1 MLFLG
6 LLPGMRALRR
16 CRGAE
21 LLRIPGGE
29 LGQSEGLF
37 ANTQKPDACVVPESR
52 NSPLGSSA
60 VRRCIATIVT
70 LQATKA
76 NSFENRPSTK
86 TQGSPKSLPFG
97 IHMQFQ
103 PNTQNS

>member
-6 LLPGMRALRR
+6 LLPGMGALRR
-16 CRGAE
+16 RRGAE

-60 VRRCIATIVT
+60 VRRCIAAMVT
-70 LQATKA
+70 LQAIWRNVGYGVLT
-76 NSFENRPSTK
+76 ETLVSTA
-86 TQGSPKSLPFG
+86 LADRLL
-97 IHMQFQ
+97 I
-103 PNTQNS
+103 